1 MDKVLTV
8 ELSGK
13 DNCYAEINLP
23 ATPYMLLDMLDKLR
37 MTPEDNPEWEI
48 VDYES
53 HTELCNRIG
62 DGSIYQLNVL
72 AAKLSEMD
80 AWAGT
85 AFEGLVLA
93 QEVKNGRSIP
103 MDKLIDYAYGAHDC
117 HIVDEA
123 HTDEGLGRF
132 LVNGGF
138 VPEADDVPDK
148 ALALLDYDKIGRD
161 WRQGERGA
169 FTKGGYVMPVV
180 MEEIHKNMDFT
191 PKKPDYTALLE
202 LSVSDTE
209 VTTTLKLPTDSEKL
223 SSALQRLGV
232 ENGQNVSYRC
242 ADCRVPALCDAF
254 STTESI
260 ARASAAALELA
271 RIPERELPKY
281 KALLAAMDIT
291 ELHEALDLAQRLD
304 EYTLSP
310 ELTDFESIARDELNV
325 ILGEKELETL
335 LPCVNLYQYG
345 RALQEKY
352 QLALTDYGGVERT
365 DGQPLMAPQE
375 QSQPTTGGMEMM

>member
-1 MDKVLTV
+1 MDKVFTV
-8 ELSGK
+8 ELTGNG
-13 DNCYAEINLP
+13 NCYATVDLP
-23 ATPYMLLDMLDKLR
+23 LTPYGMLDALDKLR
-37 MTPEDNPEWEI
+37 MTPRDDPKWEI
-48 VDYES
+48 CDF
-53 HTELCNRIG
+53 HQHHELYQRIG
-62 DGSIYQLNVL
+62 SGSIYQLNVL

-80 AWAGT
+80 AWAST
-85 AFEGLVLA
+85 AFEGLVRA
-93 QEVKNGRSIP
+93 QELKDGRCIQ
-103 MDKLIDYAYGAHDC
+103 MDKLIDFACGAHNC

-123 HTDEGLGRF
+123 HTDEELGRF

-148 ALALLDYDKIGRD
+148 ALALLDYDKIGRN
-161 WRQGERGA
+161 WRLSERGA

-180 MEEIHKNMDFT
+180 MEEIHKSMDYT

-202 LSVSDTE
+202 LGVMDAGVS
-209 VTTTLKLPTDSEKL
+209 TTLKLPTDSERL
-223 SSALQRLGV
+223 SVALQRLGV

-260 ARASAAALELA
+260 AHASATALELA
-271 RIPERELPKY
+271 RIPEQELPKY
-281 KALLAAMDIT
+281 KALIGTLEISN
-291 ELHEALDLAQRLD
+291 LNEALDLAQRLD

-310 ELTDFESIARDELNV
+310 ELPDFEAIARDELNV

-352 QLALTDYGGVERT
+352 QLALTDYGSVERS
-365 DGQPLMAPQE
+365 DNQPLMTPQK
-375 QSQPTTGGMEMM
+375 QSQPSMGGMEMM